1 MSYTESVQELVEELR
16 QGKYLPVQQ
25 RAADA
30 ILLQAWILDTLTSE
44 VERLSG
50 LELDRPRVGTDEVIA
65 FGMRE

>member
-1 MSYTESVQELVEELR
+1 MSYTESIQELVEELR

-30 ILLQAWILDTLTSE
+30 ILLQAKILDTLTSE

-50 LELDRPRVGTDEVIA
+50 LELDRPKVGTDEVVA

>member
-25 RAADA
+25 RAADV
-30 ILLQAWILDTLTSE
+30 ILLQARKLDTLTSE

-50 LELDRPRVGTDEVIA
+50 LELDRTRAGTDEVVA